1 VADTVVSTWQ
11 AAAMR
16 LDSPRIP
23 PVSDGDASPRQAAQL
38 AGVTRP
44 GSAPLNVFRT
54 LAHVPDALDAFLA
67 WGGFM
72 LSKKNPL
79 PPRERELVILRVG
92 LLCGSG
98 YEWTQH
104 VPIGKRAGLTT
115 EEIERLKLGP
125 DADGWSPLDAA
136 LVRAADELVGDHFV
150 TDATWSA
157 LAAELSPEQCMA
169 VVMTVGQYTQVSMML
184 NTFGVQLDEGQTLD
198 PDLRR

>member
-1 VADTVVSTWQ
+1 
-11 AAAMR
+11 MR

-23 PVSDGDASPRQAAQL
+23 PVADADATPRQAAQL
-38 AGVTRP
+38 ASVTRP
-44 GSAPLNVFRT
+44 GGAPLNIFRT
-54 LAHVPDALDAFLA
+54 LAQVPDAFDGFMP

-92 LLCGSG
+92 LLCAAG

-104 VPIGKRAGLTT
+104 VPIGERAGLTA
-115 EEIERLKLGP
+115 EEITRLKLGP
-125 DADGWSPLDAA
+125 DAEGWSPLDAA
-136 LVRAADELVGDHFV
+136 LVRAADELVRDHFV
-150 TDATWSA
+150 TDETWSA
-157 LAAELSPEQCMA
+157 LGAELTGAQRMA

-184 NTFGVQLDEGQTLD
+184 NSFGVQLDEGQTLD